1 MQLLQLI
8 PIFLMGAAFS
18 SLFAYLGS
26 LHSVV
31 ASIGRGLF
39 AVSLVGLVLAFILDD
54 AIYPMMQLS
63 QIQYYACLI
72 ASAIALVFGILVIW
86 LL

>member
-1 MQLLQLI
+1 MQLLQLV
-8 PIFLMGAAFS
+8 PIFFMGAAIS
-18 SLFAYLGS
+18 SLFTYLGS

-31 ASIGRGLF
+31 GSIGRGLF
-39 AVSLVGLVLAFILDD
+39 AVALVGLVLAFILDD
-54 AIYPMMQLS
+54 AIYPMLHLS

-72 ASAIALVFGILVIW
+72 ASAIAVIFGIGVIW